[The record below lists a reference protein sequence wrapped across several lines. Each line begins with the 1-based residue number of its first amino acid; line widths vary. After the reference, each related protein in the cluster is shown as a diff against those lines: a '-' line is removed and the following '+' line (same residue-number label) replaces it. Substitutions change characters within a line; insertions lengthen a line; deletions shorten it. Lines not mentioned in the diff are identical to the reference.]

1 MNRSKWAVVVFL
13 VAALAL
19 VAGAV
24 GVTHYLASTVILP
37 DEQTDPHAP

>member
-1 MNRSKWAVVVFL
+1 MNKSKIAVIVVL
-13 VAALAL
+13 VAALAF
-19 VAGAV
+19 VVGAV